1 MKKILVSIISF
12 TIALIFVAGSATVSN
27 AKEGISDL
35 KITDEY
41 TIADADGLHTR
52 YVIIATNNSDKDLE
66 VSAFFS
72 ATASDGDIIKTVSD
86 CGNTVKAG
94 QSFMLYGQFK
104 SSDIEEASDITY
116 SLESLDSQNCRY
128 DSVDIDVQK
137 NIDNSLSV
145 TGINN
150 TSEDVSCVNVRTIF
164 FKDGSP
170 IAFDTVNLGDSAF
183 SLQGEGSNT
192 QELGMLLDDYDDYLL
207 TYSVAGDM

>member
-1 MKKILVSIISF
+1 MKKILSFVISI
-12 TIALIFVAGSATVSN
+12 TTAMIFVAGSATVSN
-27 AKEGISDL
+27 AKTGENDI

-41 TIADADGLHTR
+41 EIADADGLHTR

-72 ATASDGDIIKTVSD
+72 AVASDGDAIKTVSD
-86 CGNTVKAG
+86 CENTVKAG

-104 SSDIEEASDITY
+104 NSDIEDAADFSYT
-116 SLESLDSQNCRY
+116 LESEITENCRY

-137 NIDNSLSV
+137 NVDNSLSV

-150 TSEDVSCVNVRTIF
+150 TSEDVSYVNVRTVF
-164 FKDGSP
+164 FKNGSP
-170 IAFDTVNLGDSAF
+170 VAFDTVNLGDSAF

-192 QELGMLLDDYDDYLL
+192 QELGMLLEDYDDYLL